1 MFDPLTATIINV
13 YTQTSSKLVYCTKIE
28 FQPLTVSSLPVTNTR
43 ALMPFRPGA
52 HWQLNCCGDKK
63 VAVNVCGAPQL
74 NCCLYWQLV
83 FFQYRMDFTETA
95 CVCALVLRV
104 RKDRRKKRHYTSYLT
119 CHIIPHI
126 YAPILLILHPFLK
139 TKQAARVS
147 SQPSKCSGGD
157 VGQFTLS
164 ESSRYGRVPS
174 RQTFSLGD
182 IDGTELRCDG
192 DVPVSVNIRLITR
205 EKILLKGDVPRRNGN
220 VTYSVN
226 QPYFGFPVPVPF
238 RTYLI
243 LAFS

>member
-1 MFDPLTATIINV
+1 LFHPLTDTIINV

-63 VAVNVCGAPQL
+63 SCYERVRRSATEL
-74 NCCLYWQLV
+74 LLV
-83 FFQYRMDFTETA
+83 PATCFFQYRMDFTEMA

-104 RKDRRKKRHYTSYLT
+104 RKDRRKKRHYTSYLI

-147 SQPSKCSGGD
+147 SQQSKCSGGD

-182 IDGTELRCDG
+182 GDGSELRCDG

-205 EKILLKGDVPRRNGN
+205 EKLLLKGDVPRRNGN
-220 VTYSVN
+220 VSYSVN
-226 QPYFGFPVPVPF
+226 QPYFGFPLPVPF
-238 RTYLI
+238 RT
-243 LAFS
+243 